1 MDPLQAKSS
10 SETSDDITSS
20 IVPPDDDTPMSTTVS
35 SSEHTE
41 ESGVFR
47 LHQARR
53 VMRQTWEWLRPLITQ
68 FCIHS
73 YQPAESNITVE
84 HESNR
89 ITTDGL
95 RCSDSINDSILMIV
109 ESPVV
114 KKKEASS
121 SNAPRRARRR
131 FNIDFIEF
139 DQTEEN
145 LLTASINSTE
155 LDFHGEKIDVNV
167 DDLDDTRVIGSGNFG
182 VVYEVTLRRE
192 TRTIRMALKC
202 LEHRRDRHGYSS
214 ANNEWEIL
222 KTIGPDKNPHIIEYY
237 GAMIN
242 SSINYMCI
250 WMELMDT
257 SVKNFYVTMHSLGEP
272 PRAQLEFFIRR
283 VAHHI
288 TSALWFLETKNLLHR
303 DVKPANMLVN
313 KENVVVKLCDFNICC
328 RRSNSDLHQGSTH
341 YQPPELK
348 EAAIQNDMW
357 ALGISLLEIITNKHP
372 FEDWP
377 EDNNRYFKIILW
389 ERTVPE
395 GISAPMRRLI
405 LHLLMNSADDRP
417 SSYKDILD
425 TLVEHDMISAPSD
438 ADNHFVSQV
447 MINIPP
453 IDIPA

>member
-1 MDPLQAKSS
+1 MDPLQENSS
-10 SETSDDITSS
+10 SETNDDITSS
-20 IVPPDDDTPMSTTVS
+20 IVFPDDDTTMPTIES
-35 SSEHTE
+35 SSEQTE
-41 ESGVFR
+41 ESTTPSSSTSVTDSGVVTPFTETI
-47 LHQARR
+47 
-53 VMRQTWEWLRPLITQ
+53 VMASSSSEVVEPDIT
-68 FCIHS
+68 IG
-73 YQPAESNITVE
+73 Y
-84 HESNR
+84 ESNR

-95 RCSDSINDSILMIV
+95 RPSDSIDDSILMII

-114 KKKEASS
+114 KKKQAGS
-121 SNAPRRARRR
+121 SNAPRRARRG

-139 DQTEEN
+139 DRAEEN
-145 LLTASINSTE
+145 SLTASINSTE
-155 LDFHGEKIDVNV
+155 LDLHEEKIDVNV

-182 VVYEVTLRRE
+182 VVYEVTLRRG

-202 LEHRRDRHGYSS
+202 LERRTDGHGYSS

-222 KTIGPDKNPHIIEYY
+222 RSIGPDKNPHIIEYY

-272 PRAQLEFFIRR
+272 PPAQLEFFIRR

-288 TSALWFLETKNLLHR
+288 TSALWFLETKHLLHR

-313 KENVVVKLCDFNICC
+313 KDNVVVKLCDFNICC
-328 RRSNSDLHQGSTH
+328 HRSNSGIHQGSID

-348 EAAIQNDMW
+348 EGAIQNDMW

-372 FEDWP
+372 FKDWP
-377 EDNNRYFKIILW
+377 VDHSRYFEILRW
-389 ERTVPE
+389 KRTVPE
-395 GISAPMRRLI
+395 GISDAMRSLI
-405 LHLLMNSADDRP
+405 LHLLTNSADDRP
-417 SSYKDILD
+417 ISYKHILD
-425 TLVEHDMISAPSD
+425 TLAEDGMISAPSD

-447 MINIPP
+447 MIHIPP